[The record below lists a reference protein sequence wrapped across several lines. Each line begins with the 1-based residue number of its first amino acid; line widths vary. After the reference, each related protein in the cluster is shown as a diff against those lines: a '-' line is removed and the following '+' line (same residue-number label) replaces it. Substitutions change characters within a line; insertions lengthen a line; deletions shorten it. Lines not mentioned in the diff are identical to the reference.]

1 MREKKK
7 DCPVEPGNDDIFNSS
22 CPDLIRASFVLAGKE
37 DGLVEPGN
45 DETWEGGCGKEEVVK
60 V

>member
-1 MREKKK
+1 MPRLDVVGE
-7 DCPVEPGNDDIFNSS
+7 
-22 CPDLIRASFVLAGKE
+22 E

-45 DETWEGGCGKEEVVK
+45 DETWEGGCGKEDVVK